1 MLNNEEEVC
10 NMADENNYQY
20 NTPPQ
25 QNDQNYNPFNGNMP
39 PMPPQEEKASVGL
52 AILSYLIP
60 LVGLIL
66 YLTKKDSRPKTA
78 KACGKCALASVII
91 NIILTIILYAAMGGA
106 LLSGLSD
113 ETAVDSS
120 YTESYDELAAESG
133 ADAGNTSDNTV
144 GDYTC
149 VVKGAEV
156 CKDWEDKDAVLIT
169 YEFTN
174 NSDSAISFDVALDA
188 RAYQDGI
195 GLETAILDDDT
206 DILDVDIKP
215 GVTKEVKKAYV
226 LRDTSTEIEIEI
238 SELISF
244 SDDKIITKVTL

>member
-1 MLNNEEEVC
+1 
-10 NMADENNYQY
+10 MADENNYQY

-25 QNDQNYNPFNGNMP
+25 GQQPPQQNNQNYNPFNSNMP

-91 NIILTIILYAAMGGA
+91 NIVLTIILYAAMGGA

-188 RAYQDGI
+188 RAYQGGI

>member
-1 MLNNEEEVC
+1 
-10 NMADENNYQY
+10 MADENNYQY

-120 YTESYDELAAESG
+120 YTESYDELAAEAG

-156 CKDWEDKDAVLIT
+156 CKDWADKDAVLIT

-174 NSDSAISFDVALDA
+174 NSDSAVSFDVALDA
-188 RAYQDGI
+188 RAYQGGI

>member
-1 MLNNEEEVC
+1 
-10 NMADENNYQY
+10 MADENNYQY

-25 QNDQNYNPFNGNMP
+25 QNNQNYNPFNGNTP

-91 NIILTIILYAAMGGA
+91 NIVLTIILYAAMGGA

-120 YTESYDELAAESG
+120 YTESYDELAAEAG

-156 CKDWEDKDAVLIT
+156 CKDWADKDAVLIT

-174 NSDSAISFDVALDA
+174 NSDSAVSFDVALDA
-188 RAYQDGI
+188 RAYQGGI

>member
-1 MLNNEEEVC
+1 
-10 NMADENNYQY
+10 
-20 NTPPQ
+20 
-25 QNDQNYNPFNGNMP
+25 
-39 PMPPQEEKASVGL
+39 MPPQEEKASVGL

-78 KACGKCALASVII
+78 KACGTCALASVII

-174 NSDSAISFDVALDA
+174 NSDSAVSFDVALDA
-188 RAYQDGI
+188 RAYQGGI

>member
-156 CKDWEDKDAVLIT
+156 CKDWADKDAVLIT

-188 RAYQDGI
+188 KAYQDGI

>member
-1 MLNNEEEVC
+1 
-10 NMADENNYQY
+10 MADENNYQY

-156 CKDWEDKDAVLIT
+156 CKDWADKDAVLIT

-188 RAYQDGI
+188 KAYQDGI

>member
-1 MLNNEEEVC
+1 
-10 NMADENNYQY
+10 MADENNYQY

>member
-1 MLNNEEEVC
+1 
-10 NMADENNYQY
+10 MADENNYQY

-25 QNDQNYNPFNGNMP
+25 QNNQNYNPFNGNTP

-156 CKDWEDKDAVLIT
+156 CKDWADKDAVLIT

-188 RAYQDGI
+188 KAYQDGI

>member
-1 MLNNEEEVC
+1 
-10 NMADENNYQY
+10 MADENNYQY

-25 QNDQNYNPFNGNMP
+25 GQQPPQQNNQNYNPFNSNMP

-188 RAYQDGI
+188 RAYQGGI